1 MGTSKNRSQRGN
13 PVFNPLNSRDSSIFW
28 NGESD
33 VIRGALMSCDYVNE
47 HETLALLDD
56 GRAPESNVV

>member
-1 MGTSKNRSQRGN
+1 MGTSKNQSQRGN

-33 VIRGALMSCDYVNE
+33 VIMSCDYVNE
-47 HETLALLDD
+47 HETLTLLDD